1 MAVQYGPGWL
11 LKKNTIRPPNKLH
24 LKEARIPD
32 IISDFNKGNM
42 ILADELILAN
52 DGAKNLYLIEP
63 DPTAFKA
70 IA

>member
-1 MAVQYGPGWL
+1 
-11 LKKNTIRPPNKLH
+11 
-24 LKEARIPD
+24 
-32 IISDFNKGNM
+32 M